1 MKIVI
6 PGGTGQVGNVL
17 ARAFVAAGHEVVVLS
32 RQVAPTAGWRVVR
45 WDGATLDGDWV
56 GEIDGADVVL
66 NLAGRSVDCR
76 YSAENRRQIMAS
88 RVDSTRAVGAAIAR
102 AARPP
107 RVWLQSSTAT
117 IYAHRY
123 DSANDEAT
131 GLFESREPDARPD
144 WKFSVEVA
152 KAWERTAEEALTPA
166 TRKVLLRSA
175 MIMSPDRGG
184 IFDVLLRLV
193 RFGLGGTAGSGR
205 QYVSWIHD
213 RDFVRAIFRL
223 IEDESF
229 AGPVNLAAPG
239 PLPYADFMRDLR
251 QAWGT
256 PIGLPAT
263 KWMLEIGAFLMRTET
278 ELVLKSRRVVPGRL
292 LEAGFEF
299 NFPRWRDA
307 AEDLCR
313 RWQSLG
319 RDLAPE
325 PEMAGLTP
333 EPEMAG
339 KATADSWK
347 RLPFVDGALLEY
359 SATFDSAEVER
370 LSAGLVPEAME
381 DKWFIYYQKPYLF
394 LHRSWTG
401 HPVFRVMLKES
412 AGGATVMEARRSA
425 LPDRPLEGL
434 DLGYEAKLLDFLISN
449 LLLGKAKPFPVPQGM
464 EQPAPGIYQHVVSGT
479 GYPERE
485 HPSPAKPGAS

>member
-17 ARAFVAAGHEVVVLS
+17 ARAFVAAGHEVVMLS
-32 RQVAPTAGWRVVR
+32 RQSAPSADWRVVR
-45 WDGATLDGDWV
+45 WDGTSLDGDWA

-107 RVWLQSSTAT
+107 RVWLNSSTAT

-123 DSANDEAT
+123 DAANDEAT
-131 GLFESREPDARPD
+131 GLFESREPDARAD

-152 KAWERTAEEALTPA
+152 KAWERTAEEALTPG

-239 PLPYADFMRDLR
+239 PLPYAEFIRTLR
-251 QAWGT
+251 KAWGT

-263 KWMLEIGAFLMRTET
+263 KWMLEIGAFFMRSET

-292 LEAGFEF
+292 LEAGFAF
-299 NFPRWRDA
+299 DFPSWREA
-307 AEDLCR
+307 AANLCR
-313 RWQSLG
+313 RWRSGESGLALDPEVAG
-319 RDLAPE
+319 R
-325 PEMAGLTP
+325 
-333 EPEMAG
+333 
-339 KATADSWK
+339 ATADSWK
-347 RLPFVDGALLEY
+347 VLPFVDGALLEY
-359 SATFDSAEVER
+359 QATFDAVELER

-381 DKWFIYYQKPYLF
+381 DKWFIYYEKPYLH
-394 LHRSWTG
+394 LHSSWTG
-401 HPVFRVMLKES
+401 HPVFRVTLEES
-412 AGGATVMEARRSA
+412 ASGAIVAEARRSP

-434 DLGYEAKLLDFLISN
+434 DLAYEAKLLDFLVSN
-449 LLLGKAKPFPVPQGM
+449 LLLRKAKPFPVPKGM
-464 EQPAPGIYQHVVSGT
+464 EQLAPGIYQHVVSGT
-479 GYPERE
+479 GYQEQE
-485 HPSPAKPGAS
+485 HPSPTELGAKTGER